1 MLGQIPYAVGF
12 VFVVVYSSCASHP
25 VDVVFYR
32 VDGQSFSWSERRVI
46 QAIADDAATEAKR
59 LLPALPDSLILRAY
73 VGREVLDDTGET
85 AMHSA
90 SRVVS
95 WTVDP
100 THPDG
105 VAAIARTRL
114 RPSLFFH
121 SYGLVRGGQFPP
133 ARDFLEDVVAFGLA
147 TAFARDFSGGPV
159 AWAAY
164 PPETVTWV
172 DEVLAL
178 PDDIAYN
185 DWMDW
190 MGRHPDGRRGVGLSV
205 GTYLA
210 DQAVARSGRSSADL
224 VAVPARDIVDLAL
237 GR

>member
-1 MLGQIPYAVGF
+1 MLGQIPYAVGLVF
-12 VFVVVYSSCASHP
+12 VFVYSSCASHP

-32 VDGQSFSWSERRVI
+32 VAGHSFSWSERRVI
-46 QAIADDAATEAKR
+46 QAIADDAATEAQR
-59 LLPALPDSLILRAY
+59 LLPSLPDSLILRAY
-73 VGREVLDDTGET
+73 LGREVLDDTGET
-85 AMHSA
+85 ATHSA

-100 THPDG
+100 TRPEG
-105 VAAIARTRL
+105 VAAIAQARL

-121 SYGLVRGGQFPP
+121 YYGLARGGRFPP

-178 PDDIAYN
+178 PDDVAYN
-185 DWMDW
+185 DWM
-190 MGRHPDGRRGVGLSV
+190 GRHSDGRRRVGPSV

-224 VAVPARDIVDLAL
+224 VAVPVHDIVDLAL
-237 GR
+237 AARG